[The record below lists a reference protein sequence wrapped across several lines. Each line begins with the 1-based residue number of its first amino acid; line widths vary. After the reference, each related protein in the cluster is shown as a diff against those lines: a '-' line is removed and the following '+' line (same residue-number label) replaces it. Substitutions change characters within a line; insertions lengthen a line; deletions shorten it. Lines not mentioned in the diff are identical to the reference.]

1 MPVSIDFGGNFMNNS
16 SGTGLSKEQKLII
29 TSTSTDFSFENMDF
43 NFMSFAL
50 SSIIASLGISTVQAG
65 WITTIT
71 QWGVLLGGLI
81 FGF

>member
-1 MPVSIDFGGNFMNNS
+1 
-16 SGTGLSKEQKLII
+16 
-29 TSTSTDFSFENMDF
+29 MDF

-71 QWGVLLGGLI
+71 QWGVLLGGLL
-81 FGF
+81 FGLLSDKYG